1 MNHVH
6 ELNPS
11 NWLAERTPS
20 SSDVPLMNL
29 RDVLAKLAEWGKE
42 YPIFL
47 TLQTRT
53 GALSTALREFGA
65 MCLRAENYELAVEVF
80 LAAVS
85 MRPDSCWLW
94 HNLSTAYQG
103 VAEEHR
109 ALECARRALDLDGS
123 HAEIWTQFGVL
134 LRDTGQSKQSKV
146 AFELASRASL

>member
-1 MNHVH
+1 LNHVQ
-6 ELNPS
+6 ELNAS
-11 NWLAERTPS
+11 NWLVERMPLT
-20 SSDVPLMNL
+20 SDVPLMNR

-65 MCLRAENYELAVEVF
+65 MCLRAENYDLAVEVL

-85 MRPDSCWLW
+85 MRPDNCWLW

-103 VAEEHR
+103 ASQEDR
-109 ALECARRALDLDGS
+109 ALQCARRAIDLDGS

-134 LRDTGQSKQSKV
+134 LRDTGQAKQAKV

>member
-1 MNHVH
+1 MNHGA
-6 ELNPS
+6 EARAS
-11 NWLAERTPS
+11 TWLVEPMPHT
-20 SSDVPLMNL
+20 SDVPLMKL

-85 MRPDSCWLW
+85 MRPDNCWLW

-103 VAEEHR
+103 VSDRDR
-109 ALECARRALDLDGS
+109 ALDCARRALELNES

-134 LRDTGQSKQSKV
+134 LRDTGRTQQAKA
-146 AFELASRASL
+146 AFELASRTSF